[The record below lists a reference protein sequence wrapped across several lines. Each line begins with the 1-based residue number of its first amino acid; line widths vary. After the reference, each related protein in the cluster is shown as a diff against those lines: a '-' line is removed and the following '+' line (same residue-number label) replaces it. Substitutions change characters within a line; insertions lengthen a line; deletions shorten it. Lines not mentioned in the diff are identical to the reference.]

1 MDNCD
6 TLICAHCGGL
16 NRIERSALAG
26 AGRESIWSVSPAWK
40 TAFFSIFSVS
50 TLITTI
56 AIIAY
61 QIANRGDAAIM
72 ETYRT
77 TAEWVFINGA
87 SLALTIY
94 SATEAWET
102 TMVLANHLRQ
112 RLLEPLKER
121 QRMEG
126 REEGRAEGR
135 VEGRVEGRS
144 EGRAEGRIEGR
155 AEGRTESDA
164 MWRAWNARREKAAAS
179 GEPFDEP
186 PPSFDG

>member
-1 MDNCD
+1 MENPMTD
-6 TLICAHCGGL
+6 TPNFNLDSHFCPQCRHPIPVGG
-16 NRIERSALAG
+16 RG
-26 AGRESIWSVSPAWK
+26 DGGRESIWSVSAAWK

-72 ETYRT
+72 ETHRS

-87 SLALTIY
+87 AQALAIY
-94 SATEAWET
+94 ATTETWET
-102 TMVLANHLRQ
+102 IMVLANHLRQ

-126 REEGRAEGR
+126 RA
-135 VEGRVEGRS
+135 
-144 EGRAEGRIEGR
+144 
-155 AEGRTESDA
+155 ESDA
-164 MWRAWNARREKAAAS
+164 AWRAWNARREKAAES

-186 PPSFDG
+186 PPSFGG

>member
-1 MDNCD
+1 MID
-6 TLICAHCGGL
+6 TRADFNRDSHFCPHCRHLCAGG
-16 NRIERSALAG
+16 
-26 AGRESIWSVSPAWK
+26 GRESIWSVSPAWK

-72 ETYRT
+72 ETHRS

-87 SLALTIY
+87 AQALAIY
-94 SATEAWET
+94 ATTETWET
-102 TMVLANHLRQ
+102 IMVLANHLRQ

-126 REEGRAEGR
+126 RMEGRAE
-135 VEGRVEGRS
+135 
-144 EGRAEGRIEGR
+144 
-155 AEGRTESDA
+155 SDA
-164 MWRAWNARREKAAAS
+164 AWRAWNARREKAAAS

-186 PPSFDG
+186 PPSFGG

>member
-1 MDNCD
+1 MANIRADANRNSRFCS
-6 TLICAHCGGL
+6 HCG
-16 NRIERSALAG
+16 RSQTG
-26 AGRESIWSVSPAWK
+26 ESGGRESIWSVSAAWK

-61 QIANRGDAAIM
+61 QIANRGDSAIM
-72 ETYRT
+72 ETHRS

-87 SLALTIY
+87 AQALAIY

-126 REEGRAEGR
+126 RAEGVAEGRAEGR
-135 VEGRVEGRS
+135 M
-144 EGRAEGRIEGR
+144 EGRA
-155 AEGRTESDA
+155 ESDA
-164 MWRAWNARREKAAAS
+164 MWRAWNERRERAAAS
-179 GEPFDEP
+179 GEPFNEP
-186 PPSFDG
+186 PPSVGG

>member
-1 MDNCD
+1 MID
-6 TLICAHCGGL
+6 TRADFNRDSHFCPHCRHLCAGG
-16 NRIERSALAG
+16 
-26 AGRESIWSVSPAWK
+26 GRESIWSVSPAWK

-61 QIANRGDAAIM
+61 QIAHRGDAAIM
-72 ETYRT
+72 ETHRS

-87 SLALTIY
+87 AQALAIY
-94 SATEAWET
+94 ATTETWET
-102 TMVLANHLRQ
+102 IMVLANHLRQ

-126 REEGRAEGR
+126 RMEGRAE
-135 VEGRVEGRS
+135 
-144 EGRAEGRIEGR
+144 
-155 AEGRTESDA
+155 SDA
-164 MWRAWNARREKAAAS
+164 AWRAWNARREKAAAS

-186 PPSFDG
+186 PPNFGG

>member
-1 MDNCD
+1 MTD
-6 TLICAHCGGL
+6 TRANFNRDSRFCPQCRHLCAGGG
-16 NRIERSALAG
+16 RG
-26 AGRESIWSVSPAWK
+26 DGGRESIWSVSAAWK

-61 QIANRGDAAIM
+61 QIANRGDDAIM
-72 ETYRT
+72 ETHRS

-87 SLALTIY
+87 AQALAIY
-94 SATEAWET
+94 ATTETWET
-102 TMVLANHLRQ
+102 IMVLANHLRQ

-126 REEGRAEGR
+126 REEGRAE
-135 VEGRVEGRS
+135 
-144 EGRAEGRIEGR
+144 
-155 AEGRTESDA
+155 SDA
-164 MWRAWNARREKAAAS
+164 AWRAWNARREKAAAS

-186 PPSFDG
+186 PPNFGG

>member
-1 MDNCD
+1 MTNRRADFNRDSHFCP
-6 TLICAHCGGL
+6 HCRHPIPVVG
-16 NRIERSALAG
+16 
-26 AGRESIWSVSPAWK
+26 GRESIWSVSPAWK

-72 ETYRT
+72 ETHRS

-87 SLALTIY
+87 AQALAIY
-94 SATEAWET
+94 ATTETWET
-102 TMVLANHLRQ
+102 IMVLANHLRQ

-126 REEGRAEGR
+126 REMGLAEGREEGRAE
-135 VEGRVEGRS
+135 
-144 EGRAEGRIEGR
+144 
-155 AEGRTESDA
+155 SDA
-164 MWRAWNARREKAAAS
+164 AWRAWNARREKAAAS

-186 PPSFDG
+186 PPSFGG

>member
-1 MDNCD
+1 MENPMTDRRADFNRDSRFCPQCRH
-6 TLICAHCGGL
+6 LCAGG
-16 NRIERSALAG
+16 
-26 AGRESIWSVSPAWK
+26 GRESIWSVSPAWK

-72 ETYRT
+72 ETHRS

-87 SLALTIY
+87 AQALAIY
-94 SATEAWET
+94 ATTETWET
-102 TMVLANHLRQ
+102 IMVLANHLRQ

-126 REEGRAEGR
+126 REEGRAE
-135 VEGRVEGRS
+135 
-144 EGRAEGRIEGR
+144 
-155 AEGRTESDA
+155 SDA
-164 MWRAWNARREKAAAS
+164 AWRAWNARREKAAES
-179 GEPFDEP
+179 GEPFNEP
-186 PPSFDG
+186 PPSFGG

>member
-1 MDNCD
+1 MNNGD
-6 TLICAHCGGL
+6 TLICAHCGRP
-16 NRIERSALAG
+16 NRIEKSA

-40 TAFFSIFSVS
+40 TAFFSLFSVS
-50 TLITTI
+50 TLTTTI

-61 QIANRGDAAIM
+61 QIANMGDSAIM
-72 ETYRT
+72 ETYRS

-87 SLALTIY
+87 AQGLTIY

-121 QRMEG
+121 QRREGRVEG

-135 VEGRVEGRS
+135 MEGRVEGWT
-144 EGRAEGRIEGR
+144 A
-155 AEGRTESDA
+155 SDA

-186 PPSFDG
+186 PPSIGG

>member
-1 MDNCD
+1 MENPMTNRRADFNRDSHFCPHCRH
-6 TLICAHCGGL
+6 LCGG
-16 NRIERSALAG
+16 
-26 AGRESIWSVSPAWK
+26 GRESIWSVSPAWK

-61 QIANRGDAAIM
+61 QIASRGDAAIM
-72 ETYRT
+72 ETHRS

-87 SLALTIY
+87 AQALAIY
-94 SATEAWET
+94 ATTETWET
-102 TMVLANHLRQ
+102 IMVLANHLRQ

-126 REEGRAEGR
+126 RVEGRAEGR
-135 VEGRVEGRS
+135 MEGRM
-144 EGRAEGRIEGR
+144 EGRAE
-155 AEGRTESDA
+155 SDA
-164 MWRAWNARREKAAAS
+164 AWRAWNARRERAAAS

-186 PPSFDG
+186 PPNFGG

>member
-1 MDNCD
+1 MTD
-6 TLICAHCGGL
+6 TRADL
-16 NRIERSALAG
+16 NRDSRFCPQCRHLCAG
-26 AGRESIWSVSPAWK
+26 GGRESIWSVSPAWK

-61 QIANRGDAAIM
+61 QIASRGDAAIM
-72 ETYRT
+72 ETHRS

-87 SLALTIY
+87 AQALAIY
-94 SATEAWET
+94 ATTETWET
-102 TMVLANHLRQ
+102 MMVLANHLRQ

-126 REEGRAEGR
+126 RMEGRAE
-135 VEGRVEGRS
+135 
-144 EGRAEGRIEGR
+144 
-155 AEGRTESDA
+155 SDA
-164 MWRAWNARREKAAAS
+164 AWRAWNERREKAAES

-186 PPSFDG
+186 PPSFGE

>member
-1 MDNCD
+1 MENPRTDRRADFNRDSHFCPHCRH
-6 TLICAHCGGL
+6 LCAG
-16 NRIERSALAG
+16 
-26 AGRESIWSVSPAWK
+26 GRESIWSVSPAWK

-72 ETYRT
+72 ETHRS

-87 SLALTIY
+87 AQALAIY
-94 SATEAWET
+94 ATTETWET
-102 TMVLANHLRQ
+102 IMVLANHLRQ

-126 REEGRAEGR
+126 RMEGRAE
-135 VEGRVEGRS
+135 
-144 EGRAEGRIEGR
+144 
-155 AEGRTESDA
+155 SDA
-164 MWRAWNARREKAAAS
+164 AWRAWNARREKAAAS

-186 PPSFDG
+186 PPNFGG